1 MLDLFSMW
9 RHPKMIVFMLL
20 TVVLYATSLYP
31 LQGLTLFG
39 GYTDFGRIG
48 VAIPVA
54 FSFLFGP
61 AVAWGAAI
69 GNVLTDVAVQ
79 HVDVSS
85 VFGFAGNLLLGYIPY
100 KLWSTVTVDEPDLRS
115 LRKFSQFACV
125 AVLACVICGFV
136 IGWGLYWLGLTSF
149 MPTSAIIVVTNA
161 LWAVIAGSILLAFT
175 YKFFSKRKL
184 LYTNILNIKHT
195 QVNWTKKRSLSTMVL
210 IVSIACCFL
219 VGVAF
224 EVGPIG
230 LLPLVALSLGA
241 LMITI
246 K

>member
-1 MLDLFSMW
+1 LLDLISMW
-9 RHPKMIVFMLL
+9 RHPKMIAF
-20 TVVLYATSLYP
+20 VVLTAILYVASLYP

-48 VAIPVA
+48 VAVPVA

-61 AVAWGAAI
+61 AAAWGAAI

-85 VFGFAGNLLLGYIPY
+85 IFGFAGNLLLGYIPY
-100 KLWSTVTVDEPDLRS
+100 KLWSTVTADEPDLRS
-115 LRKFSQFACV
+115 LRKLSLFIGL
-125 AVLACVICGFV
+125 AVLACAICGLV

-149 MPTSAIIVVTNA
+149 MPTSAIIAVTNA
-161 LWAVIAGSILLAFT
+161 LWATTAGSILLAVT

-184 LYTNILNIKHT
+184 IYSNILNINQP
-195 QVNWTKKRSLSTMVL
+195 QVKWTKTHILSTMVL

-219 VGVAF
+219 VGAAF
-224 EVGPIG
+224 EVDPIG
-230 LLPLVALSLGA
+230 LLPLVALSVGSLIIA
-241 LMITI
+241 I